1 MVSGLT
7 IADEVSLLVD
17 EQVLAGVGLVVVD
30 EVIVVLQNLQAT

>member
-7 IADEVSLLVD
+7 IADEVSLLVG

>member
-7 IADEVSLLVD
+7 IVDEVSLLVG